1 MHSADDTIKKLGI
14 NLDELKKKTPA
25 EQFHT
30 LGSAINTIQGPS
42 QKAAA
47 SMERIAR

>member
-25 EQFHT
+25 EQFRAM
-30 LGSAINTIQGPS
+30 GIAINALHGGRQ
-42 QKAAA
+42 
-47 SMERIAR
+47 R